1 MKNRLVAGQ
10 KHERLA
16 VKTRLMPASGMPGKN
31 MRGCAV
37 GSAGIYLSI
46 EAVFSMLVLVML
58 LAVPLSAQKPNL
70 ERVYLM
76 QKENDLL
83 AAWARERQQDGN
95 EIASDFMFVFPGKSG
110 EVEMDRGKPI
120 TIGEPGRAGE
130 KSVVSGHYVDGG
142 IRLVRIKLTV
152 YY

>member
-1 MKNRLVAGQ
+1 MLGKNR
-10 KHERLA
+10 RC
-16 VKTRLMPASGMPGKN
+16 
-31 MRGCAV
+31 CAV
-37 GSAGIYLSI
+37 GTAGIYLSI

-70 ERVYLM
+70 ERVYLV

-95 EIASDFMFVFPGKSG
+95 EITSDFMFVFPGKSG
-110 EVEMDRGKPI
+110 EVEMEGGEPI
-120 TIGEPGRAGE
+120 AIGEPGRAGE
-130 KSVVSGHYVDGG
+130 KSVVSGHYVDGEM
-142 IRLVRIKLTV
+142 RLIGIKLTV